1 LKAAELQRLYQLALD
16 AELGRLGLKR
26 RKGEYFTSLSP
37 GRASV
42 LVGMPYTWGRVS
54 TFVNLAIRHDDFE
67 ERLRGVLGELVDDL
81 PDHTMLAPLRSI
93 APGRWLDLDV
103 GDENDARAAAA
114 TIAGMWAEVMLPYV
128 QSVRPLVPLCTAYKY
143 IESKKVPLALRLL
156 GEAEALDAWL
166 DRWDT
171 SPDDDRHELARRYR
185 ERLPLVA
192 PLET

>member
-1 LKAAELQRLYQLALD
+1 MM
-16 AELGRLGLKR
+16 
-26 RKGEYFTSLSP
+26 TSKS
-37 GRASV
+37 ASV
-42 LVGMPYTWGRVS
+42 GFSVS
-54 TFVNLAIRHDDFE
+54 SWTICRTIRCSP
-67 ERLRGVLGELVDDL
+67 L
-81 PDHTMLAPLRSI
+81 LRSI